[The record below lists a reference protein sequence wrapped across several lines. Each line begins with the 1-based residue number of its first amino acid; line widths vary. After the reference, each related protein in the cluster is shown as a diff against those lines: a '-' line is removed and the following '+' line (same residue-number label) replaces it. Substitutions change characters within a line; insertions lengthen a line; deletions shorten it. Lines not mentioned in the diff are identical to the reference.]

1 MSNFPA
7 QLPAQTDIVT
17 RHAKR
22 VHMVARQKSYGAG
35 RIKELETKQFYNRYQ
50 GGCMGWIIIA
60 QHVDKKVISHLQV
73 SVRWGLFLP
82 LDKTRFDCWRVIA
95 GVVN

>member
-22 VHMVARQKSYGAG
+22 VHMVARQKSCGAG

-50 GGCMGWIIIA
+50 GVVW
-60 QHVDKKVISHLQV
+60 V
-73 SVRWGLFLP
+73 GLS
-82 LDKTRFDCWRVIA
+82 
-95 GVVN
+95 